1 MNNRIDVNIA
11 SAKLLCNN
19 EIKCNSYSSD
29 LNCPFIGI
37 SKNYI
42 SWSILKSL
50 ALFGSVMLTS
60 LWKSSRW
67 QVQSFISGHAGK
79 NIRFESREKVRSQ
92 RMNTFPMNFSMIKL
106 NYVFRSKFYWQLF
119 EWLVLIPLKK
129 LYIN

>member
-50 ALFGSVMLTS
+50 ALFGSVMLKYFIMKIQS
-60 LWKSSRW
+60 VASSHLKGDT
-67 QVQSFISGHAGK
+67 Q
-79 NIRFESREKVRSQ
+79 EK
-92 RMNTFPMNFSMIKL
+92 IL
-106 NYVFRSKFYWQLF
+106 D
-119 EWLVLIPLKK
+119 LKAEK
-129 LYIN
+129 K